1 MSAQCAP
8 NAAFLQR
15 TLNNQEEGA
24 QRRAAFMAGKANR
37 KEVNDA
43 LLEEIAALKLECLDL
58 KQKIAIHAPGIA
70 LEGQPDPVEAYSDEI
85 PKQILALGELGLTEN
100 EMIAAINVTRE
111 NWNEYKDRFPDMV
124 AALLRA
130 RDMALAAVDRMS
142 RESLERRDWRF
153 PFQNV
158 ERTKKILMEQGQ
170 GSGDAA
176 SSLVRIVKGSAITN
190 RPAHCP
196 QCGADTTGPAP
207 ASDRK

>member
-1 MSAQCAP
+1 MSSECP
-8 NAAFLQR
+8 ERPERRIPAANTNKAER
-15 TLNNQEEGA
+15 GRGT
-24 QRRAAFMAGKANR
+24 RRAAIMAGKTNR

-111 NWNEYKDRFPDMV
+111 KWNEFKDSFPDMV

-130 RDMALAAVDRMS
+130 RH
-142 RESLERRDWRF
+142 
-153 PFQNV
+153 
-158 ERTKKILMEQGQ
+158 G
-170 GSGDAA
+170 
-176 SSLVRIVKGSAITN
+176 
-190 RPAHCP
+190 
-196 QCGADTTGPAP
+196 
-207 ASDRK
+207 